1 MYKRK
6 STGARLLALLIG
18 ISPLPGSPPAAY
30 GSIIMPE
37 AFHRR
42 IRSNRIF
49 RKGIRIA
56 RLLVFLFA
64 LRDRRVLA
72 YLSPAGLFAPLRNVP
87 VECLL
92 SCQCAVEG
100 LFSFHHPLLTFLPI
114 CPKKL
119 LKFSKIFSPPF
130 SAHRK
135 NAIKPSLM
143 NVMVQKNKALRILP
157 RPFRMFV
164 IYFSTFSNHL
174 MQLVQY
180 MLYSLIENIKK
191 KITVLHTTAQKY
203 VSNCPFSCI

>member
-72 YLSPAGLFAPLRNVP
+72 YLSPAGLSAPLRNVP

-92 SCQCAVEG
+92 SCQCAVE
-100 LFSFHHPLLTFLPI
+100 LLSSHHPLRNFFQNN
-114 CPKKL
+114 KKN
-119 LKFSKIFSPPF
+119 FKIF
-130 SAHRK
+130 
-135 NAIKPSLM
+135 
-143 NVMVQKNKALRILP
+143 QKNFFKAPFQHFLQQKKTSRNSFSMSFKCKYLVFYIISSVSCPYEKIL
-157 RPFRMFV
+157 
-164 IYFSTFSNHL
+164 
-174 MQLVQY
+174 
-180 MLYSLIENIKK
+180 
-191 KITVLHTTAQKY
+191 
-203 VSNCPFSCI
+203 